1 MDSVDSKVAALIAK
15 QGFVAVPEKPEPKA
29 KPKPRARKPAE
40 KVVSPPTKAA
50 VNYERFAHVYV
61 SSGCNATE
69 AYRAVKPGCT
79 DMTAAVNG
87 SRLLRNAK
95 TQAFVEPLL
104 AALMDKHKVDTEF
117 AIARLLDQSNGSA
130 LDYFKEVGGE
140 LEFIGMDSLTDVQRR
155 NVKSV
160 KISKN
165 QWGQSVS
172 LTVNDQ
178 QKAVEL
184 LGRYLQMFTKEIE
197 PEDVERIGDLIEAGV
212 KRIRANRDLQAWQS
226 GAFEGTFSEVN

>member
-1 MDSVDSKVAALIAK
+1 
-15 QGFVAVPEKPEPKA
+15 
-29 KPKPRARKPAE
+29 
-40 KVVSPPTKAA
+40 
-50 VNYERFAHVYV
+50 
-61 SSGCNATE
+61 
-69 AYRAVKPGCT
+69 
-79 DMTAAVNG
+79 MTAAVNG

>member
-1 MDSVDSKVAALIAK
+1 MSDLDDKIAALKAK
-15 QGFVAVPEKPEPKA
+15 QGLGEGTAPAPEAPKA
-29 KPKPRARKPAE
+29 KKRVAKKQR
-40 KVVSPPTKAA
+40 VHNNKAA

-79 DMTAAVNG
+79 DMTAAVEG
-87 SRLLRNAK
+87 SKLLRKPN
-95 TQAFVEPLL
+95 TMSIVEPLL

-117 AIARLLDQSNGSA
+117 AIARLLDQANGSA

-140 LEFIGMDSLTDVQRR
+140 LAFIGLDALTDVQRR

-165 QWGQSVS
+165 QWGQSVH

-184 LGRYLQMFTKEIE
+184 LGRYLQMFTKDIE

-212 KRIRANRDLQAWQS
+212 KRIRANKSLQDWKL
-226 GAFEGTFSEVN
+226 GAYEGTFSEVN